1 METIPLHE
9 ILSITEMKEDPEFA
23 VRSLAQ
29 SKLVK
34 GASRNFTSDQSNTVI
49 ETMMNWTGGRENVL
63 QLKTVPEGFNF
74 GRIYYFNA
82 GLERSGP
89 VIVEKLSEAVRA
101 ARIRFERKSRYEK
114 SQEAVRS
121 VQESTVFQTLV
132 AGLIMLVSGAT
143 HFEKKKISSE
153 EHHTVPC
160 LKPVISCAPRL
171 TGRGLAPRRTS
182 PSTPPRR
189 R

>member
-9 ILSITEMKEDPEFA
+9 ILSITEMKEDPNDP
-23 VRSLAQ
+23 RSL
-29 SKLVK
+29 SSSNKSIRNP
-34 GASRNFTSDQSNTVI
+34 GSSRQFSEQLADIDSL
-49 ETMMNWTGGRENVL
+49 MSWTAGRENVL

-89 VIVEKLSEAVRA
+89 VIVEKLSEAVRD

-132 AGLIMLVSGAT
+132 AGLIMLVSDIMRCSR
-143 HFEKKKISSE
+143 KKVSARK
-153 EHHTVPC
+153 
-160 LKPVISCAPRL
+160 
-171 TGRGLAPRRTS
+171 
-182 PSTPPRR
+182 
-189 R
+189 